1 MNMRII
7 TKLTLVM
14 LLVSSTAIFAQE
26 ESENEVYNQ
35 WSAELGVGTSNLTGL
50 MSTNTY
56 YNGAFDP
63 ISFNL
68 GARYMFNRKFGV
80 KFAFGMDQVEN
91 AGVGKFEAS
100 LLHLNTNAVV
110 NLGQVFDFQQFTN
123 RIGLLMNVGFGYSRM
138 SLNEDF
144 VTAEYGK
151 NNDDNMLNAQVGFT
165 VQGRLTD
172 KIVLN
177 LDASQRYLAFNTL
190 NLDGTRNNDTSR
202 HRIDGGVL
210 NFTLGL
216 TYYLGSSDKHVDWT
230 PYEVAPDLTNELEEL
245 QQKIAELEDAA
256 VSQNELMKVQQK
268 MDEKIQEG
276 IVKAS
281 EMAQT
286 AINNNIPA
294 NMTNMSPEYLMNN
307 DYVAAY
313 FEFNKRKPTNVS
325 TNGIDFLV
333 TYLRKNPA
341 SKVTLIGYADEIG
354 NTAYNEK
361 LSSDRAESIKNMI
374 IKAGIDASRIDIKSG
389 GEDNTVDPESDLART
404 IVRRVV
410 FRVN

>member
-1 MNMRII
+1 MRVI

-14 LLVSSTAIFAQE
+14 LLVSSATAFAQE
-26 ESENEVYNQ
+26 ESEVYNK
-35 WSAELGVGTSNLTGL
+35 WSVEAGVGTSNLTGL
-50 MSTNTY
+50 MSTNQY

-63 ISFNL
+63 FGFNV

-80 KFAFGMDQVEN
+80 KFAFGMDQIESM
-91 AGVGKFEAS
+91 GVGQFDAS
-100 LLHLNTNAVV
+100 FLHLNANTVV

-123 RIGLLMNVGFGYSRM
+123 RIGLLMNVGFGYTRM
-138 SLNEDF
+138 SLDEAF
-144 VTAEYGK
+144 VVDNYGK
-151 NNDDNMLNAQVGFT
+151 NNEDNMMNAQVGFT

-172 KIVLN
+172 KLVLN
-177 LDASQRYLAFNTL
+177 LNADQKYLGFNTM
-190 NLDGTRNNDTSR
+190 NMDGTRNFLTSR
-202 HRIDGGVL
+202 HRIDGGIL
-210 NFTLGL
+210 NFSLGL
-216 TYYLGSSDKHVDWT
+216 TYYLGSNAKHVDWT

-245 QQKIAELEDAA
+245 QNKIAELEDAA
-256 VSQNELMKVQQK
+256 VTKNELMKMQQK

-276 IVKAS
+276 IIKSS

-286 AINNNIPA
+286 AINNSKSGGTTEMTPA
-294 NMTNMSPEYLMNN
+294 FLMNN

-341 SKVTLIGYADEIG
+341 SKVTLIGYADEVG
-354 NTAYNEK
+354 NSKYNDK
-361 LSSDRAESIKNMI
+361 LAKDRAESVKDMI
-374 IKAGIDASRIDIKSG
+374 IKAGVDANRIEIKSG
-389 GEDNTVDPESDLART
+389 GEDNSVDPKSDLART

>member
-14 LLVSSTAIFAQE
+14 LLASTTAVFAQE
-26 ESENEVYNQ
+26 EEEMYNQ
-35 WSAELGVGTSNLTGL
+35 WSVEAGVGTSNLTGL
-50 MSTNTY
+50 ITSDQY
-56 YNGAFDP
+56 YNSAFDP
-63 ISFNL
+63 LNFNV

-91 AGVGKFEAS
+91 AGVGKFDATFI
-100 LLHLNTNAVV
+100 HLNANTVV
-110 NLGQVFDFQQFTN
+110 NLGQVLDFQMFTN
-123 RIGLLMNVGFGYSRM
+123 RIGLLMNVGFGYTRF
-138 SLNEDF
+138 SLD
-144 VTAEYGK
+144 K
-151 NNDDNMLNAQVGFT
+151 NLSSEAYVNRDNADNMLNAQVGFT

-172 KIVLN
+172 KLVVN
-177 LDASQRYLAFNTL
+177 LGADQKYLGLRTM
-190 NLDGTRNNDTSR
+190 NLDGSRNFDTSKN
-202 HRIDGGVL
+202 RIDGGIL
-210 NFTLGL
+210 NFSLGL
-216 TYYLGSSDKHVDWT
+216 TYYLGSNTKHVDWT

-245 QQKIAELEDAA
+245 QNKIAELEDAA
-256 VSQNELMKVQQK
+256 VSKNELMKVQQK

-281 EMAQT
+281 EIAQT
-286 AINNNIPA
+286 AITNNGSMSGSA
-294 NMTNMSPEYLMNN
+294 NMSPEYLMNN

-354 NTAYNEK
+354 NTAYNQK
-361 LSSDRAESIKNMI
+361 LASDRAESIKNMI
-374 IKAGIDASRIDIKSG
+374 IKAGVDANRIEIKSG
-389 GEDNTVDPESDLART
+389 GEDNSVDPESDLART

>member
-1 MNMRII
+1 MRII

-14 LLVSSTAIFAQE
+14 LLVSSATAFAQE
-26 ESENEVYNQ
+26 ESEVYNK
-35 WSAELGVGTSNLTGL
+35 WSVEAGVGTSNLTGL
-50 MSTNTY
+50 MSTSQY
-56 YNGAFDP
+56 YNEAFAP
-63 ISFNL
+63 IGFNL

-80 KFAFGMDQVEN
+80 KFAFAMDNVEN
-91 AGVGKFEAS
+91 YGIGKFKAN
-100 LLHLNTNAVV
+100 LMHFNTNTVL
-110 NLGQVFDFQQFTN
+110 NLSQILDFQQFTN
-123 RIGLLMNVGFGYSRM
+123 RLGLLMNVGFGYSRM
-138 SLNEDF
+138 SLDDEF
-144 VTAEYGK
+144 VIADYGK

-172 KIVLN
+172 KLVVN
-177 LDASQRYLAFNTL
+177 LDASQRYLALNTL

-202 HRIDGGVL
+202 SRIDGGVL
-210 NFTLGL
+210 NFSLGL
-216 TYYLGSSDKHVDWT
+216 TYYLGSNAKHVDWT

-245 QQKIAELEDAA
+245 QNKIAELEDAA
-256 VSQNELMKVQQK
+256 VTKNELMKMQQK

-276 IVKAS
+276 IIKSS

-286 AINNNIPA
+286 AINNSKSGGTTEMTPA
-294 NMTNMSPEYLMNN
+294 FLMNN

-341 SKVTLIGYADEIG
+341 SKVTLIGYADEVG
-354 NTAYNEK
+354 NSKYNDK
-361 LSSDRAESIKNMI
+361 LAKDRAESVKDMI
-374 IKAGIDASRIDIKSG
+374 IKAGVDANRIEIKSG
-389 GEDNTVDPESDLART
+389 GEDNSVDPKSDLART

>member
-1 MNMRII
+1 
-7 TKLTLVM
+7 M
-14 LLVSSTAIFAQE
+14 LLVSSATAFAQE
-26 ESENEVYNQ
+26 ESEVYNK
-35 WSAELGVGTSNLTGL
+35 WSVEAGVGTSNLTGL
-50 MSTNTY
+50 MSTSQY
-56 YNGAFDP
+56 YNEAFAP
-63 ISFNL
+63 IGFNL

-80 KFAFGMDQVEN
+80 KFAFAMDNVEN
-91 AGVGKFEAS
+91 YGIGKFKAN
-100 LLHLNTNAVV
+100 LMHFNTNTVL
-110 NLGQVFDFQQFTN
+110 NLSQILDFQQFTN
-123 RIGLLMNVGFGYSRM
+123 RLGLLMNVGFGYSRM
-138 SLNEDF
+138 SLDDEF
-144 VTAEYGK
+144 VIADYGK

-172 KIVLN
+172 KLVVN
-177 LDASQRYLAFNTL
+177 LDASQRYLALNTL

-202 HRIDGGVL
+202 SRIDGGVL
-210 NFTLGL
+210 NFSLGL
-216 TYYLGSSDKHVDWT
+216 TYYLGSNAKHVDWT

-245 QQKIAELEDAA
+245 QNKIAELEDAA
-256 VSQNELMKVQQK
+256 VTKNELMKMQQK

-276 IVKAS
+276 IIKSS

-286 AINNNIPA
+286 AINNSKSGGTTEMTPA
-294 NMTNMSPEYLMNN
+294 FLMNN

-341 SKVTLIGYADEIG
+341 SKVTLIGYADEVG
-354 NTAYNEK
+354 NSKYNDK
-361 LSSDRAESIKNMI
+361 LAKDRAESVKDMI
-374 IKAGIDASRIDIKSG
+374 IKAGVDANRIEIKSG
-389 GEDNTVDPESDLART
+389 GEDNSVDPKSDLART